1 MVKLIDI
8 FQWLMFLDLLTPN
21 LSCSVWTTLSVA
33 VGDEESDLRR
43 TLQSLAREE
52 GWHQGDDL
60 MGPGCPNQPGPECL
74 AALVFVGV
82 SST

>member
-8 FQWLMFLDLLTPN
+8 FQWQMFLERLQICHALFGP
-21 LSCSVWTTLSVA
+21 LAVA

-52 GWHQGDDL
+52 GWHQGDL
-60 MGPGCPNQPGPECL
+60 MGPGSLPQS
-74 AALVFVGV
+74 AWY
-82 SST
+82 